1 MQDLAAEKAFY
12 DELFSRNPEN
22 EHITAGYD
30 EIHDL
35 AFPSVPSGRVL
46 DLGCGTGA
54 HAIRLARRG
63 CRVVAMDLSAAG
75 VKGARERFR
84 REGKEG
90 LFVVGDAE
98 RLPFRS
104 GEMEII
110 WTSLLLHHFPRLD
123 VLPDE
128 LARVARRGVIA
139 LETNGGNLLSWFAF
153 NVVNRLFGLSTTTC
167 NQRALFP
174 GKLHR
179 RMARSGLTPSLMRYI
194 HRAWQDDKGLFGLV
208 RKVYDGVA
216 RFLPER
222 FRANKFLVTYTRSGS

>member
-12 DELFSRNPEN
+12 DELFAKNPEN

-35 AFPSVPSGRVL
+35 SFPMVPKGRVL

-63 CRVVAMDLSAAG
+63 CRVVAMDLSANG
-75 VKGARERFR
+75 VKAARERFR
-84 REGKEG
+84 REHQQG

-98 RLPFRS
+98 KLPFRS
-104 GEMEII
+104 GAMEVI

-123 VLPDE
+123 VLPGE
-128 LARVARRGVIA
+128 LARVAADRVVA
-139 LETNGGNLLSWFAF
+139 LETNAGNMLSWFAF
-153 NVVNRLFGLSTTTC
+153 NVLNRVYDLGTTTT

-179 RMARSGLTPSLMRYI
+179 EMARAGFKPTMFRYM
-194 HRAWQDDKGLFGLV
+194 HRAWQDDKGVFGLV
-208 RKVYDGVA
+208 RGVYDGVA

-222 FRANKFLVTYTRSGS
+222 FRANKFLVTYSKKAA